1 MWWCNESPAW
11 SDSRGDRPDDQR
23 WLIDLGQ
30 WASSAG
36 ASCWMVDLISLD
48 TARVAGLVERLRID
62 PLAGDLDALITDG
75 TERVIARWGTGPPT
89 PQLAV
94 APGRLVVV
102 EGLVVSGDDGMMMI
116 VEPTFEVFGSAWRCV
131 SR

>member
-1 MWWCNESPAW
+1 
-11 SDSRGDRPDDQR
+11 
-23 WLIDLGQ
+23 
-30 WASSAG
+30 
-36 ASCWMVDLISLD
+36 MVDLFNLD

-62 PLAGDLDALITDG
+62 PVASNLDALITDG
-75 TERVIARWGTGPPT
+75 TGRVIARWGTSTPT

-102 EGLVVSGDDGMMMI
+102 EGLVVSGDDGMMTI
-116 VEPTFEVFGSAWRCV
+116 VEPTFEVFGSAWRCA